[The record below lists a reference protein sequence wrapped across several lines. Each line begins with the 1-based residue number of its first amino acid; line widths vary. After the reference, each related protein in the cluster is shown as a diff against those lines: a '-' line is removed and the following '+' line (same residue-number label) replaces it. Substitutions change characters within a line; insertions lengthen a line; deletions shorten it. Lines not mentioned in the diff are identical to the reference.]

1 MKQIGL
7 QLYSIRDV
15 FLKDEASIRD
25 GFRKIA
31 EMGYTQAEPAGFLID
46 PALFARYARE
56 AGVQIVNTH
65 YGKALEDVEE
75 TIRIHDL
82 FGTRYIGVGGYH
94 PMGTVEETQAFIDK
108 ANKAGAIMK
117 RAGYRFVY
125 HNHSGE
131 FRRLENG
138 KSIYEMLLEGLDPET
153 TALELDCYWAQNA
166 GLDPADFILRHQDR
180 IRLVHLKDMAV
191 RLNPETNRAESF
203 ITEVGHGNMNYERI
217 VQAADEAKIDY
228 FVVEQDSNW
237 MDNDPMKAVKSSC
250 AYIRA
255 HLMK

>member
-75 TIRIHDL
+75 TESYNEEKDYAL
-82 FGTRYIGVGGYH
+82 YKGTPSCAGV
-94 PMGTVEETQAFIDK
+94 
-108 ANKAGAIMK
+108 
-117 RAGYRFVY
+117 
-125 HNHSGE
+125 
-131 FRRLENG
+131 
-138 KSIYEMLLEGLDPET
+138 LDPERFAVFMVEEAHKSNIR
-153 TALELDCYWAQNA
+153 TADCE
-166 GLDPADFILRHQDR
+166 GSI
-180 IRLVHLKDMAV
+180 
-191 RLNPETNRAESF
+191 
-203 ITEVGHGNMNYERI
+203 
-217 VQAADEAKIDY
+217 
-228 FVVEQDSNW
+228 
-237 MDNDPMKAVKSSC
+237 KAVFKI
-250 AYIRA
+250 AR
-255 HLMK
+255 